1 MRNTVPRNS
10 IAIAIILLFMAS
22 VALAQQENTHQN
34 SSDDVAKDD
43 VAKAVV
49 DEARKTNTRAAPTQP
64 VGQAEP
70 KPETDGPTPP
80 APSSDPDGWHFQM
93 MPYVWLAGLQGNLRV
108 RNNTVRIDSSPSD
121 LLKQLDFAFATQF
134 EAGKGKFKF
143 ILDENYVNLGTS
155 GVGPLGQVTDVEP
168 TLNILEFGASYAP
181 VVVQNKNSSAS
192 APLPPTL
199 SLEIEGG
206 GRYTHTR
213 LELNRPN
220 LSAEGSRSIV
230 DAFIGN
236 RIKVRP
242 HPAVTLI
249 GKYTVGGG
257 GSHFAWT
264 AAGLVDLRWKPSFSV
279 WAGYQVLD
287 MDADQ
292 ASNTIGFNGRLRGL
306 ILGLT
311 MYR

>member
-34 SSDDVAKDD
+34 SSDD

-80 APSSDPDGWHFQM
+80 APSSDPDGWHFQI